1 MLTAVGPGSAAAG
14 QDPTAGA
21 WSSCRQA
28 KARLPFAGMVLGLG
42 IPFGQRRRIGLR
54 LRRSS
59 PTNIRYNVA
68 KRSCQ
73 SGGAPGSSSG

>member
-1 MLTAVGPGSAAAG
+1 MLTAVGLGSDAAG

-21 WSSCRQA
+21 WPSCRQT
-28 KARLPFAGMVLGLG
+28 KARLLFAGMVLGLG
-42 IPFGQRRRIGLR
+42 IPFAQRRRIGLR

-59 PTNIRYNVA
+59 ATNIRYNAV

-73 SGGAPGSSSG
+73 SGGAPSSSSG